1 MRTTEASK
9 QLLEKKNRILILENE
24 GYGKEPGINKCGN
37 CNCAGHTRIK
47 CDNPCRTCDELVY
60 CRHLQFTEK
69 TWVPK
74 CSQLV
79 TLEEQLLS
87 INISQ

>member
-1 MRTTEASK
+1 MRTTEALK

-47 CDNPCRTCDELVY
+47 CDNPCRT
-60 CRHLQFTEK
+60 
-69 TWVPK
+69 
-74 CSQLV
+74 
-79 TLEEQLLS
+79 
-87 INISQ
+87 